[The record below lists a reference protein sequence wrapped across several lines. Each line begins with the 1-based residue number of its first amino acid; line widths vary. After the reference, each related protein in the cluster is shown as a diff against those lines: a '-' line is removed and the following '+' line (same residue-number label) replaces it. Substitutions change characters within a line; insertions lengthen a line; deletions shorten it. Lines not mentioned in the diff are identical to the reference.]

1 MVTEW
6 FPVKLRVVLFCH
18 SLVSCWSHGSA
29 HFLRGICRE
38 LLRSGHEVSVWE
50 PQDSWSRT
58 NLESLHGASALD
70 SFAAGYPDLSS
81 RIYDLATLDLD
92 AILEWNDAE
101 LVRRVGEHRLRNRS
115 YRLLFHDTHQRSRS
129 SCARRRCSRSPRA
142 RTKRT
147 CSKMRAPA
155 LSS

>member
-1 MVTEW
+1 
-6 FPVKLRVVLFCH
+6 
-18 SLVSCWSHGSA
+18 
-29 HFLRGICRE
+29 
-38 LLRSGHEVSVWE
+38 VWE